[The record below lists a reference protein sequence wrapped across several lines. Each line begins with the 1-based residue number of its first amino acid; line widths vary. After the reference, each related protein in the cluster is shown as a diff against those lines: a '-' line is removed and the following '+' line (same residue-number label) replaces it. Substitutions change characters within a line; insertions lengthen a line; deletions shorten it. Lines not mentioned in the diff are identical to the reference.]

1 MSNDQTVD
9 FMFDNY
15 SEKYA
20 FEQAWQTAQYYADRY
35 ERNLKEYEEQSW
47 WEKLQAATSGI
58 QKTAAEVMHRTAP
71 APFELIARGI
81 DKVSDYLV
89 ETDPT
94 PASGMEQAARDK
106 AMYSSGA
113 AFIAALHKKL
123 DIKKK
128 PSFDLD
134 YNLILDEGLT
144 ELVRN
149 LESTNQS
156 VRDFLLQDMGEPDPT
171 LAAVERTVNDF
182 LTMGPQIAGQVAATA
197 ALGPV
202 GGTLFMF
209 PQIYGSKYRRARE
222 LGADVNKSISAALI
236 DSAVQLPME
245 AFGMGVVLRGLPKG
259 WITNPVTSFITNKI
273 LGGATEYIT
282 EWAQSFPDQ
291 FTEAMADPK
300 WVEAFMA
307 KDMDG
312 KEEMILDRA
321 KKAAKTGMDEAL
333 IGGLWGMILG
343 GGSANIEIARRFN
356 KRVDDIVA
364 ERAGKAVA
372 EDIIKK
378 AGEKAKTVP
387 TEIKKRVEADEVLD
401 NAIADIED
409 EAAIQRREAEVMP
422 VTREIEPIEPAEVK
436 EPIEPIEPIEAAE
449 PVEPEIEVPPE
460 VEAMKETHPDMYQLW
475 VDTAKAQKEEGIVE
489 KPVTQKAKEPTAPK
503 AKKAPAKKK
512 VGLSAEEKIERLW
525 GRLDDKQKA
534 KVKDLY
540 ENVIEP
546 MPAIER
552 YQMMQAD
559 LAGDVD
565 LKVAERP
572 TLEEWRS
579 QPELRP
585 EAVRK
590 GMGAKV
596 FMAAVTGRKAKQ
608 INRAIDA
615 AYELTYGKEAMTAE
629 KALIQPTIK
638 QKVSPAPT
646 APEKARKPQERP
658 LSKAER
664 AKLSKTRPI
673 ISLFEKATVQK
684 TPGAKEGDVQPVRK
698 LSTAQKLIVK
708 LSRIIRNETVDF
720 FTTTNPLIDKTA
732 AAVTDAGIAIN
743 ANKPESYLLALFGHE
758 TWHEIQDDHPD
769 LAKAVQ
775 DLFWDSVNARE
786 FNRYAENLMFQYAE
800 LGQKKTEAEIKKEF
814 EADFVGSMFGD
825 PVFLRKLVKKLG
837 KENPTLLRKLFD
849 ILNNLLARIKQVV
862 AQEQFVYLRKN
873 EEELE
878 NLVVDAF
885 TELRKRTRK
894 DHPRVAESVGLGI
907 KLSLDLTG
915 TKKDPERVKMAAYRY
930 APTGEVFEGI
940 HHGEAYQNMMDGLKK
955 EPEFTDIE
963 DGFTTTH
970 GRFVDRHEALE
981 IADKNEQIR
990 KEATRSEYHLKMSKS
1005 SIP

>member
-171 LAAVERTVNDF
+171 LAAVEQRRQQGPVTFGNLISPEAKEYLQRSDAYVQEFLSPDAVQQDRLAILDGWKRTVNDF

-436 EPIEPIEPIEAAE
+436 EPIEPIE
-449 PVEPEIEVPPE
+449 
-460 VEAMKETHPDMYQLW
+460 
-475 VDTAKAQKEEGIVE
+475 
-489 KPVTQKAKEPTAPK
+489 
-503 AKKAPAKKK
+503 
-512 VGLSAEEKIERLW
+512 
-525 GRLDDKQKA
+525 
-534 KVKDLY
+534 
-540 ENVIEP
+540 
-546 MPAIER
+546 
-552 YQMMQAD
+552 
-559 LAGDVD
+559 
-565 LKVAERP
+565 
-572 TLEEWRS
+572 
-579 QPELRP
+579 
-585 EAVRK
+585 
-590 GMGAKV
+590 
-596 FMAAVTGRKAKQ
+596 
-608 INRAIDA
+608 RA
-615 AYELTYGKEAMTAE
+615 
-629 KALIQPTIK
+629 
-638 QKVSPAPT
+638 
-646 APEKARKPQERP
+646 
-658 LSKAER
+658 
-664 AKLSKTRPI
+664 
-673 ISLFEKATVQK
+673 
-684 TPGAKEGDVQPVRK
+684 
-698 LSTAQKLIVK
+698 
-708 LSRIIRNETVDF
+708 
-720 FTTTNPLIDKTA
+720 
-732 AAVTDAGIAIN
+732 
-743 ANKPESYLLALFGHE
+743 
-758 TWHEIQDDHPD
+758 
-769 LAKAVQ
+769 
-775 DLFWDSVNARE
+775 
-786 FNRYAENLMFQYAE
+786 
-800 LGQKKTEAEIKKEF
+800 
-814 EADFVGSMFGD
+814 
-825 PVFLRKLVKKLG
+825 
-837 KENPTLLRKLFD
+837 
-849 ILNNLLARIKQVV
+849 
-862 AQEQFVYLRKN
+862 
-873 EEELE
+873 
-878 NLVVDAF
+878 
-885 TELRKRTRK
+885 
-894 DHPRVAESVGLGI
+894 
-907 KLSLDLTG
+907 
-915 TKKDPERVKMAAYRY
+915 
-930 APTGEVFEGI
+930 
-940 HHGEAYQNMMDGLKK
+940 
-955 EPEFTDIE
+955 
-963 DGFTTTH
+963 
-970 GRFVDRHEALE
+970 
-981 IADKNEQIR
+981 
-990 KEATRSEYHLKMSKS
+990 
-1005 SIP
+1005 